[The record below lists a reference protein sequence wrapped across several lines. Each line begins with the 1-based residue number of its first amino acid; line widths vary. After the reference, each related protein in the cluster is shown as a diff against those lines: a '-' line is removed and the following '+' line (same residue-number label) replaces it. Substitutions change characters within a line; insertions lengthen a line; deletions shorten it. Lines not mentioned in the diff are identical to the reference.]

1 MKKKSKVLMIGAA
14 VGAVSLFTV
23 TALAST
29 PNTAGYDAFKAVLK
43 ANHAAE
49 HPESA
54 AVNGRFAVSMDGEA
68 VLSANGTA
76 KLRGAGDAHEVSADF
91 DFTLMGVERSASV
104 YSGGGDAM
112 YLVDRT
118 HDLHYQVVN
127 AEHDGEREWER
138 EWDGD
143 DRAMSKAEE
152 ALLDYMV
159 GDLKHEFNVTNG
171 ENGTKTITVDVS
183 KDEIPL
189 PLRLLLDVASTGD
202 RYERDAWDAEDAE
215 DAKAD
220 DLLARFPFFQ
230 GLEEGLKLEEQLP
243 ELTDDVAIERVR
255 LELTVDADNELQR
268 VEGELEVTGKD
279 EAGEFHRVAIEGAGD
294 VGGLNATTPDVYD
307 PTGHT
312 VEIIDAASFRDR
324 D

>member
-1 MKKKSKVLMIGAA
+1 MNKRSKVLMIGAA

-49 HPESA
+49 MPESA
-54 AVNGRFAVSMDGEA
+54 TLNGRFAVSMDGEA
-68 VLSANGTA
+68 VLAANGTA
-76 KLRGAGDAHEVSADF
+76 KMRGADDAHAVSADF
-91 DFTLMGVERSASV
+91 DFTLMGVERSGSV
-104 YSGGGDAM
+104 YSGGDDTM
-112 YLVDRT
+112 YFVDRT
-118 HDLHYQVVN
+118 HDLHYQIVG
-127 AEHDGEREWER
+127 ADHDDKREWEH
-138 EWDGD
+138 EWDAE

-159 GDLKHEFNVTNG
+159 GDLKNEFSVTNG
-171 ENGTKTITVDVS
+171 ANGSKTITVDVS

-189 PLRLLLDVASTGD
+189 PLRLLLDVASNGD
-202 RYERDAWDAEDAE
+202 RHERGDWDAEDANAHE
-215 DAKAD
+215 
-220 DLLARFPFFQ
+220 LLQRFPFFQ
-230 GLEEGLKLEEQLP
+230 GLEEGLKFEEQLP

-268 VEGELEVTGKD
+268 VDGKLEVTGKD
-279 EAGEFHRVAIEGAGD
+279 EKGDFHRVSIEGAGD
-294 VGGLNATTPDVYD
+294 VSGLNATTPDVYD

-312 VEIIDAASFRDR
+312 VEIVDAASFDDR